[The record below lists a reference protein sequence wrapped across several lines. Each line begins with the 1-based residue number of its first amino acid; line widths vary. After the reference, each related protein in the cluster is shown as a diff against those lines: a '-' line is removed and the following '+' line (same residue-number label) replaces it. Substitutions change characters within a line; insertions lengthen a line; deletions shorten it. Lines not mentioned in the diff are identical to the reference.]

1 MIVSTE
7 VFKISDLGYRPK
19 VKVKVNSLMKDITYG
34 KSLFLTIS
42 LDHTI
47 VLKTQYFC

>member
-19 VKVKVNSLMKDITYG
+19 VKVKVKSNEGHYVGKIT
-34 KSLFLTIS
+34 FLTIS

>member
-1 MIVSTE
+1 MLVSTE

-34 KSLFLTIS
+34 KSFLKHNIS
-42 LDHTI
+42 VD
-47 VLKTQYFC
+47 K